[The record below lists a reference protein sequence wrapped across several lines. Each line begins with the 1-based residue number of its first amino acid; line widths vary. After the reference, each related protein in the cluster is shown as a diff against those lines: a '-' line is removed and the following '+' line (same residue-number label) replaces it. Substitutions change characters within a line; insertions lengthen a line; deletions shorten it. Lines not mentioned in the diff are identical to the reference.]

1 MKKIL
6 FSAIA
11 LLPLAAIAQKPFTLS
26 GDVKGLKT
34 GDKVYLIYQGDAKNV
49 TDSATVANGTFAFKG
64 TLLSPAQ
71 GSLYLNKNPYVNR
84 PAQGEKL
91 DGLSLYVEPGNI
103 KLAAADSL
111 KNATI
116 SGSLVNDDSKKLKN
130 LTKSVND
137 QLAAI
142 NAEYAGYTPEQKKN
156 KDTMDGLRARYDKA
170 AEGMPPLLLQYANAN
185 PKSFISL
192 SAISQLASDPDQ
204 AVAAEKAFTALSPEL
219 KASTIGKQLTQ
230 MFEAGRKTA
239 VGVMA
244 MDFTQTDTA
253 GKPVKL
259 SDFKGKYVLVD
270 FWASW
275 CGPCRQEN
283 PNVVVAYNKFKD
295 KGFTVLGVS
304 LDGGNT
310 RTTKAAWEKAIAA
323 DQLTWTHVSDLNGWN
338 NEVAKMYGIRSIPAN
353 FLIDPTGKIVAK
365 GLREQALQ
373 DKLQELLGSK
383 SK

>member
-1 MKKIL
+1 M
-6 FSAIA
+6 A
-11 LLPLAAIAQKPFTLS
+11 LLPLAALAQKPFTVN
-26 GDVKGLKT
+26 GDIKGLKT
-34 GDKVYLIYQGDAKNV
+34 GDKVYLIYQTEGKSI
-49 TDSATVANGTFAFKG
+49 TDSAIVANGAFAFKG
-64 TLLSPAQ
+64 TLASPAQ
-71 GSLYLNKNPYVNR
+71 GSLFLNKNPYVNR

-91 DGLSLYVEPGNI
+91 DALSLYVEPGNI
-103 KLAAADSL
+103 KLSAADSL
-111 KNATI
+111 KKATI
-116 SGSLVNDDSKKLKN
+116 TGSPVNADAAKLKA
-130 LTKSVND
+130 LTKPVAD
-137 QLAAI
+137 KLAAI
-142 NAEYAGYTPEQKKN
+142 NAEYAAYTPEQKQDKAV
-156 KDTMDGLRARYDKA
+156 MEALGARYEKEA
-170 AEGMPPLLLQYANAN
+170 AGLTPLLLQFANSN

-192 SAISQLASDPDQ
+192 NSINELASDPDQ
-204 AVAAEKAFTALSPEL
+204 AAAAEKTFNALSPEL
-219 KASTIGKQLTQ
+219 KATYTGKKIAQI
-230 MFEAGRKTA
+230 FEAGRKTA

-244 MDFTQTDTA
+244 MDFTQNDPD

-304 LDGGNT
+304 LDRPG
-310 RTTKAAWEKAIAA
+310 KKDAWLKAIA
-323 DQLTWTHVSDLNGWN
+323 DDKLTWTHVSDLKFWD
-338 NEVAKMYGIRSIPAN
+338 NEVAQMYGIRSIPAN
-353 FLIDPTGKIVAK
+353 FLIDPTGKIIAK